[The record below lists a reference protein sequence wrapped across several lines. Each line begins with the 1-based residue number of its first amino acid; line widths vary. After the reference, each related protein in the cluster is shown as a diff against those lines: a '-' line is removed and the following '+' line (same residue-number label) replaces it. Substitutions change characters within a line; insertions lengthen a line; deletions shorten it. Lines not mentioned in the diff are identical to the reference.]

1 MTLLNSKL
9 EFDMLEL
16 QSQLNALTVELSCKD
31 AEILTTYNE
40 AELWKESLKK
50 KKLETMATN
59 QQKQDAKIRH
69 MRERLKKLNW
79 DLREARDSCQGKI
92 DRAKTHE
99 ETCSKKNREV
109 NETINKY
116 NSRIADLDR
125 EKQALILGC
134 MQGNKVYEELH
145 VKYKESQRLV
155 DAADDEIKYSKK
167 EKKSLADRCKD
178 LEDELNKVKTE
189 LGEALLLT
197 ADDATLC
204 TLAML
209 YADVEKLLQEHDS
222 ILATLSEH
230 GLLPLQRVMVDRCDS
245 EVELVLAEFEEVL
258 DFGLDVPSDHGLISS
273 RLQAERSVV
282 SDLLDDHQ
290 GRPKCSTLLSLWVD
304 QIEEI
309 EPMEEEGGSSSTAPS
324 RKVRFA
330 PKIPSRK
337 PFKPAEVKSIFL
349 FATLESLADLDL
361 LAQEE
366 AANTRELLRRI
377 NVLEGSGSEGLNLKG
392 KVSVYYLSVVPV
404 QVAFG
409 QGGTSNTIRTFGR
422 DSSSNTGSGLEG
434 PRPNDT
440 NPFAVVP
447 LDVPD
452 ELKKKDYVEP
462 WDYYSYYPTV
472 HPLREL
478 YSGNPETLNEKE
490 FGKASTNLEDDDEKH
505 INSAA
510 ELELLDESEEPEM
523 MFLQVPNS
531 LPLVKGVPSAR
542 GKEAAFSS
550 KLSRNAGS
558 TQTSSILDE
567 LAGGS
572 MGKMLV
578 YKSGAVKLK
587 LGAIHY
593 DVSPGTDC
601 IFSQEVAAICPEGK
615 RLCVIGDLDKRATI
629 TPDVNHILDNIAELD

>member
-1 MTLLNSKL
+1 
-9 EFDMLEL
+9 
-16 QSQLNALTVELSCKD
+16 
-31 AEILTTYNE
+31 
-40 AELWKESLKK
+40 
-50 KKLETMATN
+50 
-59 QQKQDAKIRH
+59 
-69 MRERLKKLNW
+69 MRN
-79 DLREARDSCQGKI
+79 
-92 DRAKTHE
+92 
-99 ETCSKKNREV
+99 
-109 NETINKY
+109 
-116 NSRIADLDR
+116 IAP
-125 EKQALILGC
+125 C
-134 MQGNKVYEELH
+134 H
-145 VKYKESQRLV
+145 
-155 DAADDEIKYSKK
+155 
-167 EKKSLADRCKD
+167 
-178 LEDELNKVKTE
+178 
-189 LGEALLLT
+189 
-197 ADDATLC
+197 
-204 TLAML
+204 
-209 YADVEKLLQEHDS
+209 DVESGGEC
-222 ILATLSEH
+222 IWLSWY
-230 GLLPLQRVMVDRCDS
+230 GRLLPLQRVMVDRCDS

-337 PFKPAEVKSIFL
+337 PFKPAEVKK
-349 FATLESLADLDL
+349 ESLADLDL

-377 NVLEGSGSEGLNLKG
+377 NVLEGSGKRGSKFERK
-392 KVSVYYLSVVPV
+392 VVPV